1 MDVFRFLRYIAKTGG
16 GLQKA
21 IKDRGGISKIR
32 CLAAR
37 AEPQVGI
44 DISFA
49 GTPTTEAIWRYA
61 LGIKHDTGRKRQAII
76 DYEKVWKDKQLILN
90 RPVKADYEDELRL
103 TETHL
108 EQINANAKF
117 REIADYFKSIYYTHL
132 TPQLLRHPDYFIIT
146 PNYTDDPFGRT
157 FLERVAQTTPGIR
170 KRRLGKIENALQL
183 AVPQLRELKFTKD
196 ANGIPHLEAIYSHW
210 RAKGAKQTEEEF
222 SDGTLRL
229 IGLLWSLLESDSLLL
244 IEEPEIS
251 LHASLVHQLP
261 SLIWRLQ
268 RKRTRQVIVST
279 HSSDLLSDKGIGG
292 EEALMLIPNVE
303 GTQVKVAANVEDVK
317 LLLEGGLTVGEAL
330 IPKTEPK
337 QINQLSLFE

>member
-1 MDVFRFLRYIAKTGG
+1 M
-16 GLQKA
+16 
-21 IKDRGGISKIR
+21 
-32 CLAAR
+32 
-37 AEPQVGI
+37 
-44 DISFA
+44 
-49 GTPTTEAIWRYA
+49 
-61 LGIKHDTGRKRQAII
+61 
-76 DYEKVWKDKQLILN
+76 
-90 RPVKADYEDELRL
+90 
-103 TETHL
+103 
-108 EQINANAKF
+108 
-117 REIADYFKSIYYTHL
+117 
-132 TPQLLRHPDYFIIT
+132 
-146 PNYTDDPFGRT
+146 
-157 FLERVAQTTPGIR
+157 
-170 KRRLGKIENALQL
+170 
-183 AVPQLRELKFTKD
+183 PQLRELKFTKD